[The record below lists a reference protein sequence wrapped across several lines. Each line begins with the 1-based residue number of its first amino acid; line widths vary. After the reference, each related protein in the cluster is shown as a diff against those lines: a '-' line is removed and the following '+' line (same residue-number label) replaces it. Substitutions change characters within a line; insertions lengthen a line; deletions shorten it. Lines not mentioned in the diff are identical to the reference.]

1 MEHEYM
7 RGLKS
12 SINNLEILDELQSKR
27 IEDMILDKIVFIPSG
42 SGRID
47 WGVYPNSIVVS
58 DLKEVIKKIANKSCY
73 VMWDEGTLPIVK
85 TNLDSIGDNM
95 FEVTKIAFDTW
106 IVGDLFDWGIEF
118 HHSRLV
124 HYTEL

>member
-1 MEHEYM
+1 MEHEYI

-47 WGVYPNSIVVS
+47 WEVYPNSIEVS
-58 DLKEVIKKIANKSCY
+58 DLKEVIKKIAIKSCY
-73 VMWDEGTLPIVK
+73 VMWDEGT
-85 TNLDSIGDNM
+85 
-95 FEVTKIAFDTW
+95 
-106 IVGDLFDWGIEF
+106 
-118 HHSRLV
+118 
-124 HYTEL
+124 Y